1 MALRILH
8 LDSGREWRGQQR
20 QVLLLARGLRERGY
34 EPLIVGMPESPLVQR
49 SRARGVAVSAVKTR
63 GGWDLRAVQ
72 RLRALLRT
80 WRPDLVHAHDG
91 RSHALALLALIGR
104 RRVPLVVTRRV
115 VTPPRNFLARHG
127 RRAQF
132 IAISRAVQGGLVA
145 ARIPP
150 DRISVVYS
158 GVPEPQVARPRDWRA
173 EVRWP
178 AESVLCGVVG
188 SVAER
193 EQGTEMLSE
202 IARRLPPEAR
212 AATRLL
218 ILGGRG
224 GGACEIGGV
233 EAFRAGFVD
242 EMHAAIAG
250 LDLVWHPAPAEGLG
264 TALLDAMALR
274 VPPIAFAVGG
284 VPELIEDG
292 RSGVL
297 VAPGDVDAFARVA
310 SSLIASPSAREALG
324 AGGPARAREF
334 GVQRMVA
341 GTEAVYQKALAP
353 VAR

>member
-1 MALRILH
+1 MALRVLH

-20 QVLLLARGLRERGY
+20 QVLVLTRGLRERAY
-34 EPLIVGMPESPLVQR
+34 EPLIVGLPESPLVQR
-49 SRARGVAVSAVKTR
+49 ARSHGIAVSAVKVR

-91 RSHALALLALIGR
+91 RAHALALLALVGR

-115 VTPPRNFLARHG
+115 VSPPRNFLARHG

-132 IAISRAVQGGLVA
+132 IAISRAVREALIGAG
-145 ARIPP
+145 IPA
-150 DRISVVYS
+150 DRISVVHS
-158 GVPEPQVARPRDWRA
+158 GVPEPRVTVPRDWRA
-173 EVRWP
+173 ELRWP
-178 AESVLCGVVG
+178 RETVLCGVVG
-188 SVAER
+188 SVSASED
-193 EQGTEMLSE
+193 GTEMLGA
-202 IARRLPPEAR
+202 IAERLRPETR
-212 AATRLL
+212 AAARLL
-218 ILGGRG
+218 ILGGRSG
-224 GGACEIGGV
+224 GPCEIGGV

-250 LDLVWHPAPAEGLG
+250 LDMVWHPAPAEGLG

-284 VPELIEDG
+284 VPELIEHERNG
-292 RSGVL
+292 LL
-297 VAPGDVDAFARVA
+297 VPPGDAAAFAAVA

-334 GVQRMVA
+334 SVERMVE
-341 GTEAVYQKALAP
+341 GTEAAYQQALALI
-353 VAR
+353 AR